1 MALAAMRRF
10 CSERSLLED
19 ETCASCD
26 SLFYIGTIQ
35 RAIAVS
41 RRSWPARPLA
51 CPCFS
56 QYSPVLHSAREPP
69 PPSRMGV
76 PSACRQAYT

>member
-10 CSERSLLED
+10 CIERSLLED

-41 RRSWPARPLA
+41 RRSWPARPPACLPLLLTVLA
-51 CPCFS
+51 RSS
-56 QYSPVLHSAREPP
+56 Q
-69 PPSRMGV
+69 
-76 PSACRQAYT
+76 RQRTTTTV